1 MHHEPQPT
9 ITPAVCLSDHPHSP
23 LKLSF
28 QTAGTPWLAY
38 LPCQVLAESEL
49 KSKHRTRLLCQ
60 VGSQIFIK
68 LEGPLEFPSLL
79 WVNKAHRSIFG
90 SPCPF
95 SFQLLRSSMNN
106 IFWVFFFWLNCQHD
120 LSCSIFFPLP
130 SVNNGLSAELCA
142 NIHLDNLPK
151 GVGRWWRYYFFK
163 TPIMDL
169 KGRKILLHGF
179 GTKKEIK
186 VIQCIDSLLFYK
198 LAQTRFTTWE

>member
-1 MHHEPQPT
+1 MPPVWLFLGHASWTTAHSHT
-9 ITPAVCLSDHPHSP
+9 CCLSVWPPP
-23 LKLSF
+23 LTTETQLPNSRYS
-28 QTAGTPWLAY
+28 LAC
-38 LPCQVLAESEL
+38 LPPLPSTGWVRVE
-49 KSKHRTRLLCQ
+49 SKHRTRLLLCQ

-151 GVGRWWRYYFFK
+151 GVGR
-163 TPIMDL
+163 
-169 KGRKILLHGF
+169 
-179 GTKKEIK
+179 
-186 VIQCIDSLLFYK
+186 
-198 LAQTRFTTWE
+198 